1 MLQKVIQMK
10 QLKKIILVFIV
21 ALTPVLSF
29 AQYCNYF
36 HEQFCEPAENEMYKP
51 NGQSKSALFGKGQS
65 SELSVVVYKGQDYR
79 ISLCMDEN
87 LGSSIEFKVYE
98 SKKVKVEKVT
108 EKKEMEDVIGKCS
121 SCDGTGTDG
130 GETCYECNGSGQ
142 VATGEQKEVTTKETK
157 MVEER
162 QKILLYDNTQDNMA
176 TELEFT
182 CETTQRLIFEI
193 SVPDGG
199 GNGGSSKGIS
209 KGKGK
214 LMKSSDMGCV
224 GILIE
229 HMTTPVTGFYGTG
242 F

>member
-1 MLQKVIQMK
+1 MK
-10 QLKKIILVFIV
+10 SYKKLILATAI
-21 ALTPVLSF
+21 ALTPILSF
-29 AQYCNYF
+29 GQYCNYF
-36 HEQFCEPAENEMYKP
+36 HENFCEPAENEMYKP
-51 NGQSKSALFGKGQS
+51 NGQSKSALFGKGQT
-65 SELSVVVYKGQDYR
+65 SELSVIVYKGQDYR

-87 LGSSIEFKVYE
+87 LGSGLEFKVYE
-98 SKKVKVEKVT
+98 SKKVKVEKVY
-108 EKKEMEDVIGKCS
+108 EKKEMEDVYAKCE
-121 SCDGTGTDG
+121 SCGGTGTMDG
-130 GETCYECNGSGQ
+130 DNCWDCNGSGQ
-142 VATGEQKEVTTKETK
+142 VATGDQKEVITKETK

-199 GNGGSSKGIS
+199 GSGSSKGIS

-214 LMKSSDMGCV
+214 LMKSSDMGCI

-229 HMTTPVTGFYGTG
+229 HMTTPITGFYGTG

>member
-1 MLQKVIQMK
+1 MK
-10 QLKKIILVFIV
+10 HFYKKITLVLAIILLP
-21 ALTPVLSF
+21 ALSF

-36 HEQFCEPAENEMYKP
+36 HNSFCEPAENEMYKP
-51 NGQSKSALFGKGQS
+51 NGQSKSALFGKGQT
-65 SELSVVVYKGQDYR
+65 SELSIIVYKGQDYR

-87 LGSSIEFKVYE
+87 LGSGLEFKVYE
-98 SKKVKVEKVT
+98 SKKVKVEKVI
-108 EKKEMEDVIGKCS
+108 ERKEMQDVYGACG
-121 SCDGTGTDG
+121 SCDGTGSMDG
-130 GETCYECNGSGQ
+130 DVCYDCNGSGQ
-142 VATGEQKEVTTKETK
+142 VATGEEKEVTTKETK
-157 MVEER
+157 LVEER

-176 TELEFT
+176 SELEFT

-193 SVPDGG
+193 SVPTSGG
-199 GNGGSSKGIS
+199 SGSSKGIS

-229 HMTTPVTGFYGTG
+229 HMTTPITGFYGTG